1 MISTAMGKWM
11 WRIVLMRMA
20 RLELYSEMGTG
31 RSRNVSTITPA
42 ATIVCG
48 HSQGPIST
56 ATARQISLIGTSKM
70 ASVIGC
76 LPFGWG
82 NGNGTFQPETAV
94 NLPDNI
100 KDLGIVPGD
109 FNSDG
114 LLDFIMLPAAGGIQ
128 VYPQK

>member
-11 WRIVLMRMA
+11 WYCSDAYGEIVNAGSNDSLWA
-20 RLELYSEMGTG
+20 FAGG
-31 RSRNVSTITPA
+31 DFN
-42 ATIVCG
+42 
-48 HSQGPIST
+48 

-94 NLPDNI
+94 NLPDDLE
-100 KDLGIVPGD
+100 DLGIVPGD
-109 FNSDG
+109 FDSDG

-128 VYPQK
+128 V

>member
-1 MISTAMGKWM
+1 
-11 WRIVLMRMA
+11 
-20 RLELYSEMGTG
+20 
-31 RSRNVSTITPA
+31 
-42 ATIVCG
+42 
-48 HSQGPIST
+48 
-56 ATARQISLIGTSKM
+56 M

>member
-1 MISTAMGKWM
+1 MISTAMGKSM
-11 WRIVLMRMA
+11 RRIVRMRMA
-20 RLELYSEMGTG
+20 RLESVLGNGDRAFKKRVYYNAGSKDSLWAFAG
-31 RSRNVSTITPA
+31 A
-42 ATIVCG
+42 
-48 HSQGPIST
+48 IST
-56 ATARQISLIGTSKM
+56 ATARQISLIGTSRM

-100 KDLGIVPGD
+100 EDLGIVPGD

-114 LLDFIMLPAAGGIQ
+114 LLDFIMLPAAGGI
-128 VYPQK
+128 